1 MDIEIRL
8 ANEAETVA
16 AGERLGRCLEM
27 ATVVYLDGDL
37 GAGKTTFC
45 RGVLHAYGHTGA
57 VKSPTYTLVEPYE
70 LAAVTVYHFDLY
82 RLGDPEELE
91 YMGLRDYFSDDS
103 IALIEWPERGAGVL
117 PSPDIQVNI
126 EQQGVGRRLVVQALS
141 ERGRRIVTQI
151 KAL

>member
-1 MDIEIRL
+1 MDIEIQL

-91 YMGLRDYFSDDS
+91 YMGLRDYFSDES